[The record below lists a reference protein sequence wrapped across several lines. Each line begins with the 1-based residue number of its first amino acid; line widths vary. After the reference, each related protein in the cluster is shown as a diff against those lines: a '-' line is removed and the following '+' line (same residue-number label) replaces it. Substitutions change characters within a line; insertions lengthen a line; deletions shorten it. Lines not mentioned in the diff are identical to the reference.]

1 MTNNLQLSP
10 DFTIERGRTARNIVT
25 VTAPAPQGFNLIPAV
40 APFIAAILAAG
51 APERPPPRRRVLDA
65 IRLTVDGT
73 SVPKPGEPPCHKG
86 E

>member
-25 VTAPAPQGFNLIPAV
+25 VTAPAPQGYNLIPAV

-51 APERPPPRRRVLDA
+51 APERPPPRRRSS
-65 IRLTVDGT
+65 R
-73 SVPKPGEPPCHKG
+73 CHPSHRRQNERPEAG
-86 E
+86 